1 MHYNL
6 PTIGLRYFNVFGRR
20 QDPDGAYAAVIPKF
34 IKQLINGEVPTING
48 DGKGTPS
55 YAFKVGEYT
64 VDRYGTLIGPDVPET
79 ERLVQALATEGFVAC
94 QHEALTIE
102 MPRLDFTDTALHN
115 LKQLVESKGSLIRHA
130 LGVDDLPVE
139 ITEETI
145 RFPWFAAR
153 GEGDETAAYIHFVSA
168 LCKMAKQ
175 NLRIKAQP
183 KEVDN
188 EKYAFRCFLLR
199 LGFIGPEYKSE
210 RKILLRNLTGSSAF
224 LTEESKQKAAFK
236 RKSQR
241 L

>member
-1 MHYNL
+1 MELKYNVSGSERKRMVVA
-6 PTIGLRYFNVFGRR
+6 IGKALQV
-20 QDPDGAYAAVIPKF
+20 DPVY
-34 IKQLINGEVPTING
+34 
-48 DGKGTPS
+48 KGTPS

-79 ERLVQALATEGFVAC
+79 KRLVQALATEGFVAC
-94 QHEALTIE
+94 QYEALTIE
-102 MPRLDFTDTALHN
+102 MPRSDFTDTALHN

-168 LCKMAKQ
+168 LCEMAKQ
-175 NLRIKAQP
+175 NLRIKALP
-183 KEVDN
+183 KEIDN